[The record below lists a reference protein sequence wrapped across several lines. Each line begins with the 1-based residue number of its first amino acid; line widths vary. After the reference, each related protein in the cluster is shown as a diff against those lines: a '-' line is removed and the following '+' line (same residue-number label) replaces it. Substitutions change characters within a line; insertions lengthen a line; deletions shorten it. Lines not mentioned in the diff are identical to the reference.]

1 MDIQAGR
8 DRKENLSRLWD
19 QVRPFVCQIANRFGA
34 GDQTEDLIHE
44 GFLGITDAARKY
56 DAGQGAQFLTFAEYD
71 IRARMGRYMGDSGPV
86 RLPKWAAGTV
96 RKYRKAVSEFE
107 KAHGREPSD
116 IETAFLLGLNVDYSG
131 QWVRKLNRIRA
142 AAMEPT
148 SLDRPIN
155 EGGTT
160 FGELQPS
167 ASDQEETILDSI
179 FRAEMAAAVR
189 ERVDALPESEA
200 GVIRDKYRDGLTL
213 AQIGERNGYTRSRA
227 QQLEATAL
235 RKLRTGKSLQRLRP
249 FYLELYGSAM
259 RGSGAG
265 LFSRTWTS
273 STEREALRLLEL
285 DGRRGRQRHGLTVE
299 ELSKDPISEEIAG
312 SCREIFAGSLR
323 AEA

>member
-71 IRARMGRYMGDSGPV
+71 IRARMGRYMGESGPV

-116 IETAFLLGLNVDYSG
+116 METAFLLGLNVDYSG

-142 AAMEPT
+142 
-148 SLDRPIN
+148 
-155 EGGTT
+155 G
-160 FGELQPS
+160 
-167 ASDQEETILDSI
+167 
-179 FRAEMAAAVR
+179 AAAFCQWCR
-189 ERVDALPESEA
+189 CRM
-200 GVIRDKYRDGLTL
+200 
-213 AQIGERNGYTRSRA
+213 
-227 QQLEATAL
+227 
-235 RKLRTGKSLQRLRP
+235 
-249 FYLELYGSAM
+249 SAEK
-259 RGSGAG
+259 AAE
-265 LFSRTWTS
+265 T
-273 STEREALRLLEL
+273 
-285 DGRRGRQRHGLTVE
+285 RHGLHGDT
-299 ELSKDPISEEIAG
+299 LSIRAG
-312 SCREIFAGSLR
+312 VCPP
-323 AEA
+323 